1 MGIKIPQM
9 KIPFDITPVI
19 PHGGEVN
26 FQAGP
31 FQYPDLSVPLL
42 SSFTSHMEMHDKAD
56 EMVLAA
62 QEATFLEATAK
73 AAPAKAAPPIVSCS
87 GSDAH
92 FKNAVIDVSPA
103 QPKKGSDVTITF
115 SGDLDEAVSAG
126 EIELDINLVIATL
139 SLKIPFTNLGTATP
153 ATSGIK
159 AVIVPFTLPDIP
171 LIPNVKG
178 TVKVSEQ
185 NGEEVL
191 CENFNMPIADAVEV

>member
-1 MGIKIPQM
+1 MGSAGPIKIPQM

-26 FQAGP
+26 FQVGP

-42 SSFTSHMEMHDKAD
+42 SSITSHMEAH
-56 EMVLAA
+56 
-62 QEATFLEATAK
+62 
-73 AAPAKAAPPIVSCS
+73 AKAAPPIVSCS

-126 EIELDINLVIATL
+126 EIELDINLVITTL

-159 AVIVPFTLPDIP
+159 AVIGPFTLPDIP